1 MHGSPAE
8 NLTAAHLGFSNFVHG
23 CHACRQGDKTMEEAK
38 MNSERKVKIVNNIYD
53 LHTLMSKPSLNPLF
67 SCKVSHFIHTTDME
81 SLALPHTNCFLLM
94 KLYLSLFTS
103 LLYFDFYRT
112 ITQFSYYKSVC
123 FSCPSS
129 EFLNCLVQL
138 IICTHHNHFT
148 YHKFVRFRILE
159 LRNRV
164 TEPSYAKRRH
174 TLSY

>member
-1 MHGSPAE
+1 MHGSPAEYLTPVHLDFSNFMHGSPAE

-112 ITQFSYYKSVC
+112 ITQFSTISQCV
-123 FSCPSS
+123 
-129 EFLNCLVQL
+129 FLV
-138 IICTHHNHFT
+138 HPASF
-148 YHKFVRFRILE
+148 
-159 LRNRV
+159 
-164 TEPSYAKRRH
+164 
-174 TLSY
+174 